1 MKQTLKIGVT
11 VLLVAALAMSGI
23 ALAQTG
29 GDDEAPAGDGPVSK
43 ILEVLGPL
51 VENGTI
57 SETQAEAVAE
67 TLAEALPRRPHRG
80 GRFAIGAAAEFLGME
95 VEDLAAQMRDGATLA
110 EIAGAQ
116 TNGLIAALVADVS
129 ERLDG
134 AVTEGRI
141 TQEEADEKLAE
152 ATEKITTF
160 VNEGPQH
167 EEGQGPGD
175 RGRGGPGGPGGF
187 GGDAPFDETN
197 A

>member
-29 GDDEAPAGDGPVSK
+29 GGDEAPAGDGPVSK
-43 ILEVLGPL
+43 ILEALGPL

-57 SETQAEAVAE
+57 SEAQAEAVAE
-67 TLAEALPRRPHRG
+67 TLAENLPPRRPHRG
-80 GRFAIGAAAEFLGME
+80 GRFVVGAAAEFLGME
-95 VEDLAAQMRDGATLA
+95 VQDLAAQLREGTTLA

-116 TNGLIAALVADVS
+116 TDGLIAALVADV
-129 ERLDG
+129 EEKLDG
-134 AVTEGRI
+134 AVAEGRI

-152 ATEKITTF
+152 ATERITTF

-167 EEGQGPGD
+167 EEGEGPGG
-175 RGRGGPGGPGGF
+175 RGRGGPGGF
-187 GGDAPFDETN
+187 GGGAPFDDTS